1 MGKSKDLATGAAYQD
16 QTESDARYANVT
28 GDTFT
33 DTITIKKAHSANY
46 GSFAPLIELNG
57 HYPGYDET
65 AVRGY
70 IEGGVPDQGNT
81 TYGSF
86 GVSLKGADGM
96 QRRLAIDSVGRVT
109 MPHQPHIFGTVGNT
123 SGHSLGAAGTCNR
136 MAVSTSGGGMTFSN
150 SRITVPVAGVYF
162 ISWQTITS
170 SQGSGRYDTNIRLNG
185 SNISNGLN
193 NASDASNDYRMRTHI
208 LARDLSANDYL
219 QFYHNNPYADGA
231 SFNDWSIV
239 SVFLLG

>member
-1 MGKSKDLATGAAYQD
+1 MGRSKDLATGE
-16 QTESDARYANVT
+16 TRFANVS

-33 DTITIKKAHSANY
+33 DTITIKKAHGAAY

-109 MPHQPHIFGTVGNT
+109 MPNQPAFRAWKDTASWSLNGGDTFIFDRTIYNT
-123 SGHSLGAAGTCNR
+123 GSHY
-136 MAVSTSGGGMTFSN
+136 STSTGRFTA
-150 SRITVPVAGVYF
+150 PVAGVYHF
-162 ISWQTITS
+162 NFYSIQL
-170 SQGSGRYDTNIRLNG
+170 GS
-185 SNISNGLN
+185 LN
-193 NASDASNDYRMRTHI
+193 NAQIKVYVNNTRIKGGDVHFSPNSGNFWDFVAWNGDLYLNASDYVHV
-208 LARDLSANDYL
+208 LSPSSMT
-219 QFYHNNPYADGA
+219 YHGNN
-231 SFNDWSIV
+231 WSGFTGHLV
-239 SVFLLG
+239 G